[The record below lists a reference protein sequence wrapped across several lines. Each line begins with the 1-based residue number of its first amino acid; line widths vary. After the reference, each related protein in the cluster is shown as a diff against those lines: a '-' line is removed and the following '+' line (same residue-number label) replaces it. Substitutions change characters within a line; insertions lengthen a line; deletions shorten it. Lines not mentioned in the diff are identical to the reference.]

1 MKNSELIK
9 VWALPDNSRVTSKQL
24 SFRLPVHVA
33 AKVSALCDIFPNKTR
48 TEIIGD
54 LLTSALEGVE
64 YSFPGRKGE
73 PFGMDDDQ
81 GMPLYLDV
89 GKGKTFRDL
98 ANKYYKELETELGNE
113 KPELLYDSVL
123 LFSDKNSK

>member
-9 VWALPDNSRVTSKQL
+9 IWALPDNSRVTSKQL

-54 LLTSALEGVE
+54 LLTSALDGVE
-64 YSFPGRKGE
+64 YSFPSRKGE
-73 PFGMDDDQ
+73 PFGLDDEQ
-81 GMPLYLDV
+81 GNPLFYDI
-89 GKGKTFRDL
+89 GKGKTFREL
-98 ANKYYKELETELGNE
+98 ANKYYVELEKELGNE
-113 KPELLYDSVL
+113 KPELLYDSAL
-123 LFSDKNSK
+123 LCTDKDIK